1 MFLLLKHLFTPG
13 LPAGGNTAELKR
25 VWTTIQGHGHSL
37 QPVSLLMSLAHS
49 VQEAYDLAHTWKL
62 SNSEKRLGV
71 FVVQHRDTAYAP
83 DTPIKFYQDLLVDG
97 GPLDSTLELLYYC
110 GNVSMA
116 KEIEEWRIPKLPV
129 TGKDLKLAGFPAG
142 PGMGRLLRQLHVRW
156 KESYFTLGKEELM
169 TVAQKTQGRLGPT
182 S

>member
-1 MFLLLKHLFTPG
+1 M
-13 LPAGGNTAELKR
+13 ELKR
-25 VWTTIQGHGHSL
+25 VWTTMQDHGHSL

-71 FVVQHRDTAYAP
+71 FVVQHRDAACTP

-97 GPLDSTLELLYYC
+97 APLDSTLELLYYC
-110 GNVSMA
+110 GHVSVA
-116 KEIEEWRIPKLPV
+116 KEIKEWTVPKLPV

-169 TVAQKTQGRLGPT
+169 AVAQKTQGRPEPV